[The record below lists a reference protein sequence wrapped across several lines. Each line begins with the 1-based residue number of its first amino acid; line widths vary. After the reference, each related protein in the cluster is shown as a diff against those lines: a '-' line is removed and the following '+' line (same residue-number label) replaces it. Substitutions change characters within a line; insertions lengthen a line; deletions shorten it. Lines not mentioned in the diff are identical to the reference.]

1 MIIVNKVENGPV
13 LICPDIHKDAR
24 GYFYESFNDKEFRE
38 KVCDTTFV
46 QDNQSCSSLGVLR
59 GMHFQTG
66 EFAQAKLVRVV
77 NGAVLD
83 VVVDNRKESKNYG
96 KYYEYLLTEE
106 NHYQLFVPRGFAH
119 GFLCLKDDTIF
130 QYKCDNLYNKESE
143 DSFKYD
149 SFGFDWSK
157 YLNPDNFIVSVKD
170 ENAKPFNDSG
180 IIELPKD
187 VLLKEIEELSKVAFT
202 RVVVENNHDYDNS
215 YTPFKEDIYADVKNS
230 EGEVSRAKL
239 KYISP
244 YIVDFSDIMSLHMG
258 SRRVVCQYD
267 NGHEFALSPKFEEVI
282 RFYKYKKDV

>member
-1 MIIVNKVENGPV
+1 MIIVNKIENGPV
-13 LICPDIHKDAR
+13 LICPSIHKDDR

-77 NGAVLD
+77 KGAVLD

-106 NHYQLFVPRGFAH
+106 NHYQLFIPRGFAH
-119 GFLCLKDDTIF
+119 GFLCLRDGTIF

-157 YLNPDNFIVSVKD
+157 YLIMDNVIVSVKD
-170 ENAKPFNDSG
+170 ENAKPFDYKG
-180 IIELPKD
+180 IIEIPKD
-187 VLLKEIEELSKVAFT
+187 IILKEIEERSKLAFT
-202 RVVVENNHDYDNS
+202 MVIAENNPSYDNS

-230 EGEVSRAKL
+230 KGEVSRAKL
-239 KYISP
+239 KYIGP
-244 YIVDFSDIMSLHMG
+244 YILDFSDIMSLNMG
-258 SRRVVCQYD
+258 SRRIICQYD
-267 NGHEFALSPKFEEVI
+267 NGREFALSPKFEEVI
-282 RFYKYKKDV
+282 RFYKYK

>member
-13 LICPDIHKDAR
+13 LICPNIHKDDR

-46 QDNQSCSSLGVLR
+46 QDNQSSSSLGVLR

-77 NGAVLD
+77 KGAVLD

-106 NHYQLFVPRGFAH
+106 NHYQLFIPRGFAH
-119 GFLCLKDDTIF
+119 GFLCLRDGTIF

-157 YLNPDNFIVSVKD
+157 YLIMDNVIVSVKD
-170 ENAKPFNDSG
+170 ENAKPFDYKG
-180 IIELPKD
+180 IIEIPKD
-187 VLLKEIEELSKVAFT
+187 IILKEIEERSKLAFT
-202 RVVVENNHDYDNS
+202 MVIAENNPAYDNS

-230 EGEVSRAKL
+230 KGEVSRAKL
-239 KYISP
+239 KYIGP
-244 YIVDFSDIMSLHMG
+244 YILDFSDIMSLNMG
-258 SRRVVCQYD
+258 SRRIICQYD
-267 NGHEFALSPKFEEVI
+267 NGREFALSPKFEEVI
-282 RFYKYKKDV
+282 RFYKYK

>member
-77 NGAVLD
+77 RGAVLD

-157 YLNPDNFIVSVKD
+157 YLNPENFIVSVKD